1 MSRQSSSWIVTTGQ
15 AWKLY
20 VTVAGFTGALGL
32 LTAAFF
38 SLTSGGRLFLAFG
51 ACGLFLGAATF
62 VWFTA
67 ALRCPHC
74 SAKLVWT
81 MAASRPHSSW
91 VIDLAA
97 LEHCPLCK
105 ARLDHAAESPH

>member
-1 MSRQSSSWIVTTGQ
+1 MATGQ

-20 VTVAGFTGALGL
+20 VTVAGFTGSLGL

-38 SLTSGGRLFLAFG
+38 SLTSGGRLFMAFA

-74 SAKLVWT
+74 SAKFG
-81 MAASRPHSSW
+81 
-91 VIDLAA
+91 
-97 LEHCPLCK
+97 
-105 ARLDHAAESPH
+105 LDHGGQPAPQFLGHRPGGA

>member
-1 MSRQSSSWIVTTGQ
+1 MSREKPSWLIATGQ

-20 VTVAGFTGALGL
+20 VTVSGFSGALGL
-32 LTAAFF
+32 LTLAFF
-38 SLTSGGRLFLAFG
+38 SLTSGGGQFMAFA

-62 VWFTA
+62 VWFTSA
-67 ALRCPHC
+67 IRCPHC

-81 MAASRPHSSW
+81 MVASRPHSSW

-97 LEHCPLCK
+97 LEHCPVCK
-105 ARLDHAAESPH
+105 TRLDHVVTRKD

>member
-1 MSRQSSSWIVTTGQ
+1 MATGQ

-20 VTVAGFTGALGL
+20 VAMAGFTGSLGL

-38 SLTSGGRLFLAFG
+38 SLASGGRQVMALA

-67 ALRCPHC
+67 TLRCPHC

-81 MAASRPHSSW
+81 MVASRPHSSW
-91 VIDLAA
+91 VMDLAA
-97 LEHCPLCK
+97 LEYCPVCK
-105 ARLDHAAESPH
+105 ARLDRVEAAPH